1 MTVLAALARAYYR
14 WAEDDDQAPRLGYS
28 IEKIG
33 YIIALNPDGT
43 VAGQPIPWKTTVKGK
58 QLPRPMAVPQPP
70 KRTSGIAPN
79 FLWDKTAYVLG
90 VTAGEGKRLAAEHAA
105 FVNRHLAALADS
117 TDEGLVALR
126 RFIEAWRP
134 DDFARLGWPED
145 MKDQNVV
152 FALDSERLRNV
163 MIHDRQAAQVLWTGQ
178 QTAGGS
184 GEAVCLVTGE
194 VGPIARLHPAIKGV
208 WGAQSSGA
216 SLVSFNLD
224 AFTSYGH
231 EQGDNAPVSEAAAF
245 AYSTALNRFLAQG
258 STNRLQIGDASTVFW
273 AEAATREAA
282 ADAEDMFAALTGADR
297 IDEAAEGRRVGD
309 MLERIRNGQ
318 PLSALRPDLAAG
330 VRFYVL
336 GLAPNAARLSVRFW
350 LDDDFGAIAERLIA
364 HHHRMR
370 IDPPPGEAAPSFW
383 RLLIETAPL
392 RKTDNIPPNLAGDW
406 LRAILAG
413 RRYPLTLLATLLMRL
428 RADKDVNALR
438 VAMLKALII
447 RNFPTMEVPVSLD
460 PANTDPGYLL
470 GRLFAAYEY
479 VQTQALGGKVNATI
493 RDQYYGTAS
502 ATPRAVFPALQRKV
516 THHLARL
523 RKDRPGS
530 YVFADSK
537 IGAIFEMADPDKLFL
552 PTLSAQQQAL
562 FAVGYYHQRNDF
574 YRGKD
579 DAAAATETNATK
591 APKEAA
597 Q

>member
-1 MTVLAALARAYYR
+1 MTVLAALARAYDR
-14 WAEDDDQAPRLGYS
+14 LADAGQAPRFGYS
-28 IEKIG
+28 VQKIG
-33 YIIALNPDGT
+33 YVIPLRPDGT
-43 VAGQPIPWKTTVKGK
+43 VAGQPIDWRITEKRK
-58 QLPRPMAVPQPP
+58 QVPRPIAVPQPP
-70 KRTSGIAPN
+70 DRTSGIAPN

-126 RFIEAWRP
+126 RFIEAWKP
-134 DDFARLGWPED
+134 DDFGRLGWPEE

-152 FALDSERLRNV
+152 FALESERRRDV
-163 MIHDRQAAQVLWTGQ
+163 MLHDREAAVKLWLRQ
-178 QTAGGS
+178 QSAEVRE
-184 GEAVCLVTGE
+184 EAVCLVTGE
-194 VGPIARLHPAIKGV
+194 RAPVARLHPAIKGV

-216 SLVSFNLD
+216 RLVSFNLD

-245 AYSTALNRFLAQG
+245 AYTTALNRFLAQG
-258 STNRLQIGDASTVFW
+258 STNRIQIGDASTVFW

-282 ADAEDMFAALTGADR
+282 GEAEDLFAAMMGADR
-297 IDEAAEGRRVGD
+297 VDEAAEGKRVGD
-309 MLERIRNGQ
+309 VLARIRNGQ
-318 PLSALRPDLAAG
+318 KLAALRPDLAEG
-330 VRFYVL
+330 VRFHVL

-350 LDDDFGAIAERLIA
+350 LDDDFGTIATRLIE
-364 HHHRMR
+364 HHERMR
-370 IDPPPGEAAPSFW
+370 IEPAPRDANPSFW
-383 RLLIETAPL
+383 RLLIETAPQ

-413 RRYPLTLLATLLMRL
+413 RPYPLTLLATLLMRL

-447 RNFPTMEVPVSLD
+447 RNFSTTEVPVSLD
-460 PANTDPGYLL
+460 PAKTDPGYLL

-502 ATPRAVFPALQRKV
+502 ATPRAVFPALQRKAA
-516 THHLARL
+516 HHLARL
-523 RKDRPGS
+523 RKDRPKS
-530 YVFADSK
+530 YVFVDNK
-537 IGAIFEMADPDKLFL
+537 IGAIFELADPDRLFL

-579 DAAAATETNATK
+579 DAAAE
-591 APKEAA
+591 PKPVEEAA
-597 Q
+597 R

>member
-1 MTVLAALARAYYR
+1 MTVLAALARAYSR
-14 WAEDDDQAPRLGYS
+14 LAERGEAPRAGYS
-28 IEKIG
+28 AEKIS
-33 YIIALNPDGT
+33 YIIPLHPDGT
-43 VAGQPIPWKTTVKGK
+43 VAGSPIDWRTKEKNK
-58 QLPRPMAVPQPP
+58 KLPRQIAVPQPP
-70 KRTSGIAPN
+70 KRTSGIASN
-79 FLWDKTAYVLG
+79 FLWDKTAYALG
-90 VTAGEGKRLAAEHAA
+90 VTAGAGKRLIAEHAD
-105 FVNRHLAALADS
+105 FVNRHLSALSDA

-126 RFIEAWRP
+126 RFIESWRP
-134 DDFARLGWPED
+134 ENFVRLGWPDE
-145 MKDQNVV
+145 MKDQNVA
-152 FALDSERLRNV
+152 FALESDRLRNV
-163 MIHDRQAAQVLWTGQ
+163 MIHDREAAISLWIRTQ
-178 QTAGGS
+178 SS
-184 GEAVCLVTGE
+184 GDRSKAVCLVTGE
-194 VGPIARLHPAIKGV
+194 YGPIARLHSSIKGV
-208 WGAQSSGA
+208 RGAQSQGA
-216 SLVSFNLD
+216 SLISFD
-224 AFTSYGH
+224 GEAFKSYGH
-231 EQGDNAPVSEAAAF
+231 DQGDNAPVSEAAAF
-245 AYSTALNRFLAQG
+245 AYTTVLNRFLAYG

-273 AEAATREAA
+273 AEAATREVA

-364 HHHRMR
+364 HHDRMR
-370 IDPPPGEAAPSFW
+370 IDPPPREASPSFW

-460 PANTDPGYLL
+460 PAKTDPGYLL

-479 VQTQALGGKVNATI
+479 VQTQAMGGKVNATI

-502 ATPRAVFPALQRKV
+502 ATPRAVFPALQRKA

-523 RKDRPGS
+523 RKDRPKS

>member
-1 MTVLAALARAYYR
+1 MTVLAALVRAYDR
-14 WAEDDDQAPRLGYS
+14 LADEGLAPRSGYS
-28 IEKIG
+28 VQKIA
-33 YIIALNPDGT
+33 YIIPLNPDGT
-43 VAGQPIPWKTTVKGK
+43 VAGGPIDWRVMEKRKLVA
-58 QLPRPMAVPQPP
+58 RPMAVPQPP

-105 FVNRHLAALADS
+105 FVSCHLDALADS

-126 RFIEAWRP
+126 RFIQAWQP
-134 DDFARLGWPED
+134 DDFARLGWPEE
-145 MKDQNVV
+145 MKDQNVA
-152 FALDSERLRNV
+152 FALESERRET
-163 MIHDRQAAQVLWTGQ
+163 MIHDRKAAQELWARQ
-178 QTAGGS
+178 QSAGS
-184 GEAVCLVTGE
+184 NESAICLVTGE
-194 VGPIARLHPAIKGV
+194 RAPVARLHPAIKGV

-245 AYSTALNRFLAQG
+245 AYTTALNRFLAQG
-258 STNRLQIGDASTVFW
+258 STNRLQVGDASTVFW

-282 ADAEDMFAALTGADR
+282 ADAEDAFAALMGAER
-297 IDEAAEGRRVGD
+297 VDEAAEGKRVGD
-309 MLERIRNGQ
+309 MLALIRSGQ
-318 PLSALRPDLAAG
+318 KLSALRPDLAEG
-330 VRFYVL
+330 VRFHVL

-350 LDDDFGAIAERLIA
+350 LDDDFGVIATRLIDHQA
-364 HHHRMR
+364 RMR
-370 IDPPPGEAAPSFW
+370 IEPPPRDANPSFW

-392 RKTDNIPPNLAGDW
+392 RKTDNILPNLAGDW
-406 LRAILAG
+406 LRAILDG
-413 RRYPLTLLATLLMRL
+413 RPYPLTLLSTLLMRL
-428 RADKDVNALR
+428 RADKDVNGLR
-438 VAMLKALII
+438 AAMLKALVI

-460 PANTDPGYLL
+460 PAKTDPGYLL

-502 ATPRAVFPALQRKV
+502 ATPRAVFPALQRKA

-523 RKDRPGS
+523 RKDRPKS
-530 YVFADSK
+530 YVFVDSK
-537 IGAIFEMADPDKLFL
+537 IGAIFELADPDRLFL

-579 DAAAATETNATK
+579 DPAAEPK
-591 APKEAA
+591 AIEEAA
-597 Q
+597 R

>member
-1 MTVLAALARAYYR
+1 MTVLAALARAYDR
-14 WAEDDDQAPRLGYS
+14 LAEEGQAPRLGYS
-28 IEKIG
+28 VEKIG
-33 YIIALNPDGT
+33 YVIALNPDGT
-43 VAGQPIPWKTTVKGK
+43 PAGRPSPRQIAVKNK
-58 QLPRPMAVPQPP
+58 QQPRPMAVPQPP
-70 KRTSGIAPN
+70 KRTSGVAPN

-105 FVNRHLAALADS
+105 FVNRHLTALADS

-126 RFIEAWRP
+126 RFLEAWQP
-134 DDFARLGWPED
+134 GDFARQGWPEE

-152 FALDSERLRNV
+152 FALESERLRDV
-163 MIHDRQAAQVLWTGQ
+163 MIHDREAAMKLWARQ
-178 QTAGGS
+178 QSADGRE
-184 GEAVCLVTGE
+184 EAVCLVTGE
-194 VGPIARLHPAIKGV
+194 RGPIARLHPSIKGV
-208 WGAQSSGA
+208 WGAQTAGA

-245 AYSTALNRFLAQG
+245 AYTTALNRFLAQG
-258 STNRLQIGDASTVFW
+258 SNNRIQIGDASTVFW

-282 ADAEDMFAALTGADR
+282 ADAEDTFAAMMGADR
-297 IDEAAEGRRVGD
+297 IDEAAEGQRIGD
-309 MLERIRNGQ
+309 LLERIRNGQ
-318 PLSALRPDLAAG
+318 PLAALRPDLADG

-350 LDDDFGAIAERLIA
+350 LDDDFGTIVTRLVAHHERL
-364 HHHRMR
+364 RL
-370 IDPPPGEAAPSFW
+370 DPPPRDTRPSFW

-392 RKTDNIPPNLAGDW
+392 RKTDNILPNLAGDW
-406 LRAILAG
+406 LRAILDG
-413 RRYPLTLLATLLMRL
+413 RPYPLTLLATLLMRL

-438 VAMLKALII
+438 VAMLKAVII

-460 PANTDPGYLL
+460 PAKTDPGYLL

-502 ATPRAVFPALQRKV
+502 ATPRAVFPALQRKA

-523 RKDRPGS
+523 RKDRPKS
-530 YVFADSK
+530 YIFVDNK
-537 IGAIFEMADPDKLFL
+537 IGAIFELADPDRLFV
-552 PTLSAQQQAL
+552 PTLNAQQQAL

-579 DAAAATETNATK
+579 DAVSAEPK
-591 APKEAA
+591 ALEEAA
-597 Q
+597 R